1 MDDVAVSLIC
11 DVVDNFDGE
20 IETFFGNENN
30 FDLVAIAEVSCCFV
44 RRNSTRIQN
53 YFERTVPSYFGDEF
67 TAHFRMTSVQIVLN
81 SLAILLKISFF
92 VCLPFPNSCFCFSQ
106 QDISSFIS

>member
-30 FDLVAIAEVSCCFV
+30 FDFVAIAEVSCCFV
-44 RRNSTRIQN
+44 RRNLTRIQN
-53 YFERTVPSYFGDEF
+53 YFLRELCQVILEMSSLHIFG
-67 TAHFRMTSVQIVLN
+67 
-81 SLAILLKISFF
+81 
-92 VCLPFPNSCFCFSQ
+92 
-106 QDISSFIS
+106 